1 MRDCGQAER
10 DRRACR
16 CAEPQEMVRK
26 MANLL
31 SVMLE
36 EMDGP
41 LKDHIRLSN
50 FRESITNLL
59 NEADVLLWAAEDI
72 L

>member
-1 MRDCGQAER
+1 MNGEADPL
-10 DRRACR
+10 D
-16 CAEPQEMVRK
+16 MVRK

-41 LKDHIRLSN
+41 LKDHIKLSN
-50 FRESITNLL
+50 FRESIMNLL
-59 NEADVLLWAAEDI
+59 SEAEDI